1 MAANVSASA
10 ETRIR
15 RLDEPRRRDELSS
28 SYEMSVSSVT
38 ASSDRRTR
46 ISGCASPS
54 SFSAAIMKCVLD
66 DDSLMST

>member
-1 MAANVSASA
+1 MAAKVSASA

-15 RLDEPRRRDELSS
+15 RLDGPRRRDESS
-28 SYEMSVSSVT
+28 SYEMSVSSVI

-46 ISGCASPS
+46 ISGCAAPS

-66 DDSLMST
+66 DDSLM